1 MDAPFATLS
10 CINHRQ
16 QSNPVYPVHR
26 CKFPAFIRYSP
37 YSPTIAMPDTTSTDT
52 FNQSIAALFDESAT
66 LTTALTHSSY
76 INEHAE
82 NGAEDN
88 ERLEF
93 LGDAVLDMAIAEA
106 LYARFPE
113 QQEGALTS
121 MRSNIVKDATLAAAA
136 RRLEIGQSLLM
147 GAGELANGGR
157 SRDSNLAGA
166 FEAIVGAIFLD
177 MGYDAA
183 RDFCV
188 NALKAE
194 IANATPHSQHPKSAL
209 QELAQG
215 KGLGAPKY
223 HITGETGQ
231 DHAPTFNAEVL
242 VAGIA
247 MGTGSGRSKSLA
259 EQEAA
264 KNALTTLMKT
274 G

>member
-1 MDAPFATLS
+1 MDAPFTALS
-10 CINHRQ
+10 PINHRQ
-16 QSNPVYPVHR
+16 QPNPVYPIHR
-26 CKFPAFIRYSP
+26 CKFPASVRYST
-37 YSPTIAMPDTTSTDT
+37 YSLTIAMPDNTPTDT
-52 FNQSIAALFDESAT
+52 FKKSIGNLLDESSL

-76 INEHAE
+76 INEHAG

-121 MRSNIVKDATLAAAA
+121 MRSNIVKDETLASAA
-136 RRLEIGQSLLM
+136 RRLEIGQRLLM

-177 MGYDAA
+177 KGYNAA
-183 RDFCV
+183 REFCV
-188 NALKAE
+188 NSLNAE

-215 KGLGAPKY
+215 KGLSAPKY
-223 HITGETGQ
+223 RITGESGQ
-231 DHAPTFNAEVL
+231 DHAPTFIAEVL
-242 VAGIA
+242 VNGVA

-264 KNALTTLMKT
+264 KNALTSMLNN